1 MAVWRR
7 NEEKPVGFRR
17 GAKYDLVVP
26 EFQQGAPPHFMSSVK
41 KADLH
46 MHSTASDGRLAPDAL
61 VAEAVHGGLDLV
73 SLTDHDTILGWHAFE
88 QAARAAGLACV
99 PGVEISARQS
109 DVEVHLLGYGFD
121 PGHPVLTEFLAL
133 QQERRNERAR
143 EFLRLLKLAGSLPA
157 EAALEQAPAGTSWAR
172 PHIARL
178 LMDHGS
184 VESMDQ
190 AFEQYLVSGTETFV
204 PKPLPSG
211 AEAIDIVHAAG
222 GIIGLAH
229 PGHHVPHHVVLGL
242 VEAGLDAIETV
253 HPSHDRML
261 TGYYASLA
269 ERFGLLMTG
278 GSDYHARKGHR
289 EQRLGERWFT
299 PKPALLDALRTH

>member
-1 MAVWRR
+1 VAVWRR
-7 NEEKPVGFRR
+7 NEEKTVGFRR
-17 GAKYDLVVP
+17 RAEYDRAVT
-26 EFQQGAPPHFMSSVK
+26 EFQQQAAPLSMSSLK

-46 MHSTASDGRLAPDAL
+46 MHSTASDGRLSPDAL

-88 QAARAAGLACV
+88 QAARAAGLACI
-99 PGVEISARQS
+99 PGVEISARQAG
-109 DVEVHLLGYGFD
+109 VEVHLLGYGFD
-121 PGHPVLTEFLAL
+121 PGHPVLSGFLTL
-133 QQERRNERAR
+133 QQQRRNERAH
-143 EFLRLLKLAGSLPA
+143 EFLRLLKLAGILPRD
-157 EAALEQAPAGTSWAR
+157 AALQQVPAGTSWAR

-184 VESMDQ
+184 VGSMDE

-211 AEAIDIVHAAG
+211 EEAIDVIHAAG

-229 PGHHVPHHVVLGL
+229 PGHHVPHQVVLGL
-242 VEAGLDAIETV
+242 IEAGLDAIETV